1 MRPSMN
7 AMPSAR
13 LRRLRSAAAAAAL
26 AVAACAT
33 AVQGQVCRDGM
44 PRTATLG
51 IGLLHC
57 VGGTCMVHGPD
68 GGGTRH
74 DFSTEPRAWELD
86 PGGPAARA
94 LREGDQITSVDGVL
108 ITTRD
113 GGRRLAN
120 LRPGVPLRLG
130 IRRGGTET
138 VVRVVPA
145 PGCNQPA
152 LAVTSSPAKPDW
164 RPPAAVRRSEHSR
177 GQAGPGV
184 YFGMVLDC
192 GDCGWRQ
199 ENGAWRWHASAP
211 LRVRSVVP
219 GTPAE
224 RAGIRPGDVLLGIGG
239 TPFTPA
245 GEGYLAAGLHPGQ
258 PVSLRLRRGART
270 LVRLVVPEFR
280 GP

>member
-1 MRPSMN
+1 MRPMMN
-7 AMPSAR
+7 MPAPLRLWSA
-13 LRRLRSAAAAAAL
+13 
-26 AVAACAT
+26 AT
-33 AVQGQVCRDGM
+33 AVLAVVMCTAAVDAQTCRDGM

-74 DFSTEPRAWELD
+74 DFSTEPRAWELE

-94 LREGDQITSVDGVL
+94 LREGDQITSIDGVL

-130 IRRGGTET
+130 IRRGGAET

-152 LAVTSSPAKPDW
+152 LAVTASPEKPDW
-164 RPPAAVRRSEHSR
+164 RPPAGARRGEHPR
-177 GQAGPGV
+177 REPGPGV
-184 YFGMVLDC
+184 YFGMELDC

-199 ENGAWRWHASAP
+199 ENGAWRWHASEP
-211 LRVRSVVP
+211 LRVKSVVP
-219 GTPAE
+219 GAPAE
-224 RAGIRPGDVLLGIGG
+224 RAGIRPGDVLLSIAGK
-239 TPFTPA
+239 PLTPA
-245 GEGYLAAGLHPGQ
+245 GTGHLAAGLHPGE
-258 PVSLRLRRGART
+258 PVSFQLRRGERT
-270 LVRLVVPEFR
+270 LVRHVVPELR
-280 GP
+280 RE